1 MLGLQHVATVAKA
14 SLISNLCCELLKLK
28 TIVWRDNSKV
38 DKFVDSD
45 GLWTLDNYN
54 QQVYNQLAY
63 DGDWNNNIDTE
74 NDYYYDEND
83 DADSSKVDNNTNDNN
98 VVDNNT
104 NDNNVVDKLT
114 TTTASNLRPSAC
126 HFLGGSHFSEF
137 PDLRI
142 ADNSGYPG

>member
-1 MLGLQHVATVAKA
+1 M
-14 SLISNLCCELLKLK
+14 K

-45 GLWTLDNYN
+45 GLWTLDDND
-54 QQVYNQLAY
+54 QQVYNHLAY

-74 NDYYYDEND
+74 NDYYYDENED
-83 DADSSKVDNNTNDNN
+83 DNNTNDNNTNDNN

-104 NDNNVVDKLT
+104 NDKNVVDNNPNDNNVVDKLT

-126 HFLGGSHFSEF
+126 HFYGGSHFSEF